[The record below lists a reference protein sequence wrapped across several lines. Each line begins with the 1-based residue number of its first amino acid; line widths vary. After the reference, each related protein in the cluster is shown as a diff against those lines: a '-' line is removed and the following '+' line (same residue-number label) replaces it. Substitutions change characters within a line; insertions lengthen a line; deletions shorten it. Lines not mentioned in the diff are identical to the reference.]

1 MGWLGKWN
9 FNKTSNRRRKEETK
23 RRKTNSKTKGVG
35 SKTSGQERSDEI
47 GSQKIIFV
55 STFKWPFWC
64 FAVTFYCCDILLCD
78 VHCEMKFFQNKWF
91 FTISVWQ
98 CLKIT
103 KKKSH
108 STLRAK
114 RATFTICV
122 DKTSL
127 KNAQNTQF
135 DEFLKTYSLRSNSV
149 TKRVSF
155 KRTKIGENAKT

>member
-1 MGWLGKWN
+1 MYN
-9 FNKTSNRRRKEETK
+9 TMY
-23 RRKTNSKTKGVG
+23 
-35 SKTSGQERSDEI
+35 RS
-47 GSQKIIFV
+47 
-55 STFKWPFWC
+55 
-64 FAVTFYCCDILLCD
+64 Y
-78 VHCEMKFFQNKWF
+78 
-91 FTISVWQ
+91 
-98 CLKIT
+98 IT
-103 KKKSH
+103 TVFENHSKKSH

-122 DKTSL
+122 EKTSL

>member
-1 MGWLGKWN
+1 MGKWK
-9 FNKTSNRRRKEETK
+9 FSKSPNRRRKEETK

-64 FAVTFYCCDILLCD
+64 FTVTFYCCDILLCD
-78 VHCEMKFFQNKWF
+78 VHCEMKFFQNKCF

-108 STLRAK
+108 STLRAN
-114 RATFTICV
+114 RATFTFSYCQKI
-122 DKTSL
+122 
-127 KNAQNTQF
+127 
-135 DEFLKTYSLRSNSV
+135 SNSV
-149 TKRVSF
+149 QK
-155 KRTKIGENAKT
+155 KIIKNGQLGEFESCGQTVLPDRSILIG